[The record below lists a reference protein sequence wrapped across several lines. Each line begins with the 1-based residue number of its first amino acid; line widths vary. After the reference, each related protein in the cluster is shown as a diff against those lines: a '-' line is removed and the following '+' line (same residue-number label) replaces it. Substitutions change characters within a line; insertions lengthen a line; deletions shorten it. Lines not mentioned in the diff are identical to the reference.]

1 MLTQGSYEKAKV
13 YAKTH
18 DKDLGKVKIKT
29 GVCITI
35 SRESGAGAD
44 RVSQYLLNF
53 FEKRHIAN
61 SPHWTVFDRNLID
74 KVLEDHNLP
83 LRLSEVLQE
92 KKVSVVSSMMNEWL
106 SGEPSTWNLI
116 HKTTQTILQIGKK
129 GNSIIIGRG
138 GNIITRKLPNGFHVR
153 LVAPLEKRINHIKEL
168 YNFNSDE
175 AADFIKKEDFSRRR
189 YLMSTFGKNIE
200 DTLYYDLIVNTSS
213 FGYDGSAEIIG
224 NAIIKKFPSSFT
236 EEKLN

>member
-1 MLTQGSYEKAKV
+1 M
-13 YAKTH
+13 
-18 DKDLGKVKIKT
+18 
-29 GVCITI
+29 
-35 SRESGAGAD
+35 
-44 RVSQYLLNF
+44 
-53 FEKRHIAN
+53 
-61 SPHWTVFDRNLID
+61 
-74 KVLEDHNLP
+74 EDHNLP
-83 LRLSEVLQE
+83 QRLSEVLQE